1 MPRSLCQRLQRRVRR
16 SAAWLALLLAPLP
29 APAAVIT
36 GQVLDAT
43 DGVPLHYATV
53 LLVGTS
59 QGTFTNASGQFVLT
73 AVAATVCT
81 LAVKHVGYTYWSDTL
96 TVADGSVINRA
107 IRLRP
112 MVIELQETTTVT
124 ADRVT
129 AAPGPSPGLVE
140 VDAPALRQLPA
151 VGEPD
156 LLRSLELLPGVQTA
170 SDISSGLYIRGG
182 GPDQTRILLDQVP
195 VYNPSHA
202 FGLFSTFNPDVAK
215 EVALYKGVYPAAYG
229 ANLGAVLDV
238 SSRDG
243 NYDGAAGM
251 AGISLVTGR
260 ILVEGPVG
268 NRGRGA
274 WMAAA
279 RRTYLDPVLAALR
292 AAGQDVPSYYFYDAN
307 AKVAFAPDP
316 STFVA
321 AAIFG
326 SRDRLTYDSDQET
339 AFGQRWGN
347 YTTSARVERL
357 FSPTLSGR
365 LRAAT
370 SAYTSHTHA
379 NVFATPVGFANS
391 VRDYSLQ
398 ADLDWAARTQH
409 RLAAG
414 ARATRYSIGYTS
426 AFNQVEQVSITPTP
440 YLLGVYVED
449 AWQPGALTSAR
460 LGLRGEYYS
469 PGGRFAAMPRLTVQ
483 RMVQPGWRL
492 ELGAGSY
499 RQYLQLVS
507 TEGFSGADFLLPVDR
522 RTAPGRAVQTT
533 AGLHWEPSPRYHLAA
548 EAYHSRMRDLVE
560 LNEDAAAD
568 DPGEA
573 TADIFRTDGR
583 GRAYGLE
590 LFAEKRAGR
599 TRGWLGYTLGKTR
612 RRFAEV
618 NDGRSYYPKYDRR
631 HDLTAVASRR
641 QGAWTWGATFTWATG
656 QAYTPAAA
664 RYSLRDP
671 ATGVVEDYVLP
682 AARNSARLRP
692 YHRLDVSARRNLHW
706 WGLEGQAYLQVFN
719 AYSRRNEW
727 FIQYDTDSPVAEA
740 RVVRMLPVVPTF
752 GLDFAF

>member
-1 MPRSLCQRLQRRVRR
+1 MSGSLCPKRRGRLRRIT
-16 SAAWLALLLAPLP
+16 ALFVLLASLP
-29 APAAVIT
+29 ASAAVIT
-36 GQVLDAT
+36 GQVVDAT

-53 LLVGTS
+53 LLVGTG
-59 QGTFTNASGQFVLT
+59 QGTFTNTSGQFVLT
-73 AVAATVCT
+73 AVAAGVCT
-81 LAVKHVGYTYWSDTL
+81 LAVKHVGYAHWSDTL
-96 TVADGSVINRA
+96 AVFEGSAVHRD
-107 IRLRP
+107 IRLQP
-112 MVIELQETTTVT
+112 MAIELEQTTTVT
-124 ADRVT
+124 ADRVSAT
-129 AAPGPSPGLVE
+129 PGPSPGLVE
-140 VDAPALRQLPA
+140 LEAPALRQLPA

-156 LLRSLELLPGVQTA
+156 LLRALELLPGVQTA

-215 EVALYKGVYPAAYG
+215 EVALYKGVYPAVYG

-260 ILVEGPVG
+260 FLVEGPVG
-268 NRGRGA
+268 GRGRGA
-274 WMAAA
+274 WMVAA

-292 AAGQDVPSYYFYDAN
+292 AAGQDVPNYYFYDAN
-307 AKVAFAPDP
+307 ARIAFAPDP
-316 STFVA
+316 STFAVA
-321 AAIFG
+321 SVFG

-339 AFGQRWGN
+339 AFRQRWGN
-347 YTTSARVERL
+347 YTAVARVERL

-370 SAYTSHTHA
+370 SAYTSRTNA

-398 ADLDWAARTQH
+398 ADMDWAAGARH

-414 ARATRYSIGYTS
+414 ARATQYRIGYAS
-426 AFNQVEQVSITPTP
+426 AFNQVEQVSIAPTP
-440 YLLGVYVED
+440 YLLGLFVED
-449 AWQPGALTSAR
+449 TWQAGALTSAR
-460 LGLRGEYYS
+460 IGLRGEYYG
-469 PGGRFAAMPRLTVQ
+469 PGGRFTAMPRLTVQ
-483 RMVQPGWRL
+483 RTLQPGWRL

-533 AGLHWEPSPRYHLAA
+533 AGLHWEPSVRYHLAA
-548 EAYHSRMRDLVE
+548 EAYGSRMHDLVE

-568 DPGEA
+568 DPGKA
-573 TADIFRTDGR
+573 TADIFRTGGR

-599 TRGWLGYTLGKTR
+599 TRGWLGYTLGKTW
-612 RRFAEV
+612 RRFADL
-618 NDGRSYYPKYDRR
+618 NDGRAYYPKYDRR
-631 HDLTAVASRR
+631 HDFTAVASRR
-641 QGAWTWGATFTWATG
+641 QGEWTWGATFTWATG

-682 AARNSARLRP
+682 AARNSARLLP
-692 YHRLDVSARRNLHW
+692 YHRLDLSARRNVRW
-706 WGLEGQAYLQVFN
+706 WGVEGQAYVQVFN

-727 FIQYDTDSPVAEA
+727 FVQYDTDSPVAEA
-740 RVVRMLPVVPTF
+740 RVVGMLPVVPTC